1 MRRIMNGRKSNWG
14 VILGLAVG
22 MATLAASGS
31 NLNADEKTERKKI
44 DAGGLSFE
52 VPKTWKNEQPS
63 SRMRRAQ
70 LKVEPVKGD
79 KEPAELVVFAFPGGA
94 GTVQAN
100 IKRWEEQFKDK
111 DGAAPKAET
120 KTVKVKDLEVT
131 RVEVSGRYV
140 AAVQPGSPEKLDKP
154 NFRLLGA
161 IVQTDQAGYY
171 LKMIGPDKTMK
182 AAEADFDKLIE
193 SIKSE

>member
-1 MRRIMNGRKSNWG
+1 MSGMKTNWG
-14 VILGLAVG
+14 VILGFAVA
-22 MATLAASGS
+22 MATLAASVS
-31 NLNADEKTERKKI
+31 NLSADDKTERKKI

-79 KEPAELVVFAFPGGA
+79 KEAAELVVFAFPGGA

-111 DGAAPKAET
+111 EGATPKAEI
-120 KTVKVKDLEVT
+120 KTIKVKGLEVT

-154 NFRLLGA
+154 EFRLLGA

-182 AAEADFDKLIE
+182 DAEADFDKMIE
-193 SIKSE
+193 SIKTE